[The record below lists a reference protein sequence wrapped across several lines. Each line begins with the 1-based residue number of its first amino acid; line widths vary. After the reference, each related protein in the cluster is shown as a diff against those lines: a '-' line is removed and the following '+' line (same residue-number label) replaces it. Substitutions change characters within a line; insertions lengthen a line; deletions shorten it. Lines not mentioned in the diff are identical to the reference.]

1 MTTAHPPTG
10 AATGTGTEPHGS
22 DPAPTGLIYV
32 SRLLTDRAME
42 HLQSLGAP
50 NRVGAEEPPS
60 RAELEAGI
68 AGASAAVITL
78 TERVDAEL
86 LAAAGP
92 QLKVIANVAVGFDN
106 IDLDAA
112 AAADVTVTNT
122 PGVLDRATADHTFA
136 LILAATRRVAEGD
149 RFLRSREPW
158 VWGPRM
164 LVGLDVSAG
173 ATLGILGY
181 GRIGRAVAKRA
192 QAFDMTVVASARSRR
207 PGTEEDG
214 VAFVDTSTLLATS
227 DVVTVLTPL
236 TSETRHLIDAAALAA
251 MKPTAYLINTARG
264 GVVDEDAL
272 IDALHSG
279 QIRGAALDVFENEP
293 HVNPGLLDAPN
304 LVLTPHIA
312 SAGEATRD
320 AMGIL
325 AVDNAAA
332 VLAGRAPLTPVH

>member
-1 MTTAHPPTG
+1 MPD
-10 AATGTGTEPHGS
+10 S
-22 DPAPTGLIYV
+22 LIYV
-32 SRLLTDRAME
+32 SRLLTDRAMA
-42 HLQSLGAP
+42 HLRSLGVAV
-50 NRVGAEEPPS
+50 RVGDENPPS
-60 RAELEAGI
+60 RADLQAGI
-68 AGASAAVITL
+68 TGASAAVVTL
-78 TERVDAEL
+78 TERIDAEL

-92 QLKVIANVAVGFDN
+92 ELKVVANVAVGYDN
-106 IDLDAA
+106 IDVAA
-112 AAADVTVTNT
+112 AAAAGVIVTNT

-136 LILAATRRVAEGD
+136 LILAATRRITEGD
-149 RFLRSREPW
+149 RLIRSREPW
-158 VWGPRM
+158 IWGPRM

-181 GRIGRAVAKRA
+181 GRIGRAVAHRA
-192 QAFDMTVVASARSRR
+192 QAFDMSVVATSRSRD
-207 PGTEEDG
+207 PGTTQDG
-214 VAFVDTSTLLATS
+214 VMFLDAPTLLATS

-236 TSETRHLIDAAALAA
+236 TSETHHLIDTAALAA
-251 MKPTAYLINTARG
+251 MKPTGYLINTARG

-293 HVNPGLLDAPN
+293 HVNPALLDAPN

-332 VLAGRAPLTPVH
+332 VLAGRAPLTPVR